1 MSRAGNS
8 LTRHLL
14 VWTLGALVLVWA
26 GFMVVG
32 LRTGLHE
39 ADELTDGHLA
49 SVSALLLRQQGG
61 AFTAVEASPTPGVP
75 SELRSHD
82 YQQSLSVVV
91 WDAAGRVIT
100 HTGAAALPAFAL
112 DEGFA
117 DMRLGPQA
125 ERWRSFAR
133 WDGDGAARSRR
144 VMVLLST
151 AERDALAW
159 DIAQQVAEPGL
170 WLLPVVALALGL
182 AIRRGLRPLHLL
194 SADVHALDVARAS
207 TLQARHPHAEFEA
220 VVAAINTLIGRQ
232 QAALQRERTLA
243 DEVAHE
249 LRTPLASLVL
259 LARTLQGPLSPAER
273 AQSLRQLEAD
283 ALRAGNVVAQLLALA
298 RASRVELAEAAQ
310 PVELLALAQR
320 VVADYAQS
328 AWQSGHVL
336 GLAGPAGLE
345 VSGHPVLIELA
356 LRNLIDNAMRHTVP
370 GTEIEV
376 QVGHNMGSA
385 WLQVC
390 DTGTAEA
397 QLKPAHGL
405 GLGHK
410 IVTRVAQVHG
420 GQFERIACAEAVERA
435 GSAPT
440 PGWRSCYRLSFPD
453 PAAAGTG
460 QCQRG
465 PGAG

>member
-1 MSRAGNS
+1 MSRARNS

-14 VWTLGALVLVWA
+14 VWALGALVLVWA

-32 LRTGLHE
+32 VSTGLHE

-61 AFTAVEASPTPGVP
+61 VFTAAGANPKPGIP
-75 SELRSHD
+75 SDLKSHD

-91 WDAAGRVIT
+91 WDATGHMIT
-100 HTGAAALPAFAL
+100 HTGAAAPPAFAV

-117 DMRLGPQA
+117 DMQLGPQA
-125 ERWRSFAR
+125 QQWRSFAR
-133 WDGDGAARSRR
+133 WDFEGAARSRR
-144 VMVLLST
+144 VMVLLS
-151 AERDALAW
+151 AEERDALAW

-194 SADVHALDVARAS
+194 SADVHALDVAQAS

-220 VVAAINTLIGRQ
+220 VVAAINILIGRQ
-232 QAALQRERTLA
+232 QAALQRERALA

-259 LARTLQGPLSPAER
+259 LARALQGPLSPAER
-273 AQSLRQLEAD
+273 AQTLQQLEAD

-298 RASRVELAEAAQ
+298 RTSRVELAEAAQ

-320 VVADYAQS
+320 VVADYAQT
-328 AWQSGHVL
+328 AWQSGHGL
-336 GLAGPAGLE
+336 GLVGPAGLA

-356 LRNLIDNAMRHTVP
+356 LRNLIENALRHTVR

-376 QVGHNMGSA
+376 QVGHNTGSA

-390 DTGTAEA
+390 DSGAAEA
-397 QLKPAHGL
+397 QAKPADAL

-410 IVTRVAQVHG
+410 IVTRVAEVHG
-420 GQFERIACAEAVERA
+420 GKFERLACAEAAEQA
-435 GSAPT
+435 GSAPAS
-440 PGWRSCYRLSFPD
+440 GWQSCYRLSFPAPPTAERR
-453 PAAAGTG
+453 PAS
-460 QCQRG
+460 
-465 PGAG
+465 